1 MFLFEPKGGGG
12 GSVSVTGS
20 RGTPTD
26 ITAGGGITPGTST
39 FQKIYIQGSGGA
51 VTVTANPQV
60 AAGTTDGQRLILV
73 GRSDT
78 NTVTLANGTGLSLN
92 GNITL
97 GDDDTLDLS
106 WDGTSWCEVSRRR

>member
-1 MFLFEPKGGGG
+1 MPFLFQSRSGSGV
-12 GSVSVTGS
+12 SVSGS
-20 RGTPTD
+20 RGAPVNV
-26 ITAGGGITPGTST
+26 TAGGGISPGADT

-92 GNITL
+92 GDITL